1 MPLRGTTLKRV
12 RRIEFKSD
20 FCNLVSVEPGIHH
33 FTTVG
38 LSFFTC
44 KMEMTVLPNI
54 LGFLRLDYFVNKK
67 LSTDRTGMCNNFYMH
82 GTLAH
87 CITL

>member
-1 MPLRGTTLKRV
+1 MQMPLRGKTLKGV
-12 RRIEFKSD
+12 RRIEFKFD
-20 FCNLVSVEPGIHH
+20 FCNLVSVEPVAHH

-38 LSFFTC
+38 LSFFTY

-67 LSTDRTGMCNNFYMH
+67 LSTDRTGMYNNFYMQC
-82 GTLAH
+82 TLH
-87 CITL
+87 